1 MDSLIEFLQEYP
13 IFVGVLLS
21 LIVLLSVLLLFY
33 LITKKQDRKITTTM
47 QESINTVRVFVVD
60 FGNDRATYFNKR
72 DFGKRQSGTL
82 DIFFRQFEL
91 NAATE
96 IEQWLENLLAD
107 KKNTPTW
114 FEADVN
120 IERKKATFF
129 SLLQVIHINREKE
142 IIYLES
148 HLLQY
153 LTPKNQINKKMSQ
166 KARHPYS
173 LEEFDHLFHR
183 AKRKN
188 RGLLMLIRFYKI
200 HRQKESEPDIE
211 KLLLTQLKD
220 RVTLFL
226 TASRVLI
233 EISNMEVAV
242 FDLRSSD
249 FQIARQIARSLREYL
264 NRYIDI
270 NGISGY
276 GFTIGVVSASDFG
289 ECVDLIDTTR
299 EMAIAAEKNPE
310 QIAYYDRL
318 RPMINLDNTFFRKE
332 LDLVIKDKRLY
343 VSFRP
348 IVDARSGNV
357 YGYFSY
363 IEPSQ
368 SIFNNFN
375 EIKEFALKTER
386 ERELF
391 SVMSRNI
398 LTKFFNQRTSDKH
411 YLFLNVLISDFQ
423 AISNSLSRMNHA
435 DNIPLVLL
443 FDEEDVSMSALSS
456 DVTIEKLTKIKNY
469 GFDLGLTISNTEL
482 TMPAALYG
490 TFDYFVVDEKNVK
503 NIKKDQRKLNFLLS
517 TLGKLL
523 KYNKEIIVTDLPG
536 WSEIEYM
543 VRSGINLVS
552 AEEIAKKNSMVVPL
566 EIKKITKVNSF
577 TK

>member
-153 LTPKNQINKKMSQ
+153 LTPKKQINKKMSQ

-348 IVDARSGNV
+348 IVDARSGDV

>member
-264 NRYIDI
+264 NRYINI

-348 IVDARSGNV
+348 IVDARSGDV

>member
-1 MDSLIEFLQEYP
+1 MDSLIEFLQEHP

-33 LITKKQDRKITTTM
+33 LITKKQDRKITTIM

-129 SLLQVIHINREKE
+129 SLLQVIHIDREKE

-153 LTPKNQINKKMSQ
+153 LTPKNQINKKMSL

-188 RGLLMLIRFYKI
+188 RGLMMLIRFYKI
-200 HRQKESEPDIE
+200 HRRKESEPDIE

-226 TASRVLI
+226 NTYRVLF

-276 GFTIGVVSASDFG
+276 GFTIGVASASDFS
-289 ECVDLIDTTR
+289 ESVDLIDTTR
-299 EMAIAAEKNPE
+299 EMAIAAEKNTE

-348 IVDARSGNV
+348 IVDARNGDI

-469 GFDLGLTISNTEL
+469 GFDLALTISDTEL

-543 VRSGINLVS
+543 IRSGINLVS
-552 AEEIAKKNSMVVPL
+552 AEEIAKKNSMVIPI
-566 EIKKITKVNSF
+566 EKKKITKVNTF

>member
-1 MDSLIEFLQEYP
+1 
-13 IFVGVLLS
+13 
-21 LIVLLSVLLLFY
+21 
-33 LITKKQDRKITTTM
+33 
-47 QESINTVRVFVVD
+47 
-60 FGNDRATYFNKR
+60 
-72 DFGKRQSGTL
+72 
-82 DIFFRQFEL
+82 
-91 NAATE
+91 
-96 IEQWLENLLAD
+96 
-107 KKNTPTW
+107 
-114 FEADVN
+114 
-120 IERKKATFF
+120 
-129 SLLQVIHINREKE
+129 
-142 IIYLES
+142 
-148 HLLQY
+148 
-153 LTPKNQINKKMSQ
+153 
-166 KARHPYS
+166 
-173 LEEFDHLFHR
+173 
-183 AKRKN
+183 
-188 RGLLMLIRFYKI
+188 
-200 HRQKESEPDIE
+200 
-211 KLLLTQLKD
+211 
-220 RVTLFL
+220 
-226 TASRVLI
+226 
-233 EISNMEVAV
+233 
-242 FDLRSSD
+242 
-249 FQIARQIARSLREYL
+249 
-264 NRYIDI
+264 
-270 NGISGY
+270 
-276 GFTIGVVSASDFG
+276 
-289 ECVDLIDTTR
+289 
-299 EMAIAAEKNPE
+299 MAIAAEKNPE

-348 IVDARSGNV
+348 IVDARSGDV

-523 KYNKEIIVTDLPG
+523 KYNKEIIVTDFPG

>member
-33 LITKKQDRKITTTM
+33 LITKKQDLKITTTM

-348 IVDARSGNV
+348 IVDARSGDV

>member
-200 HRQKESEPDIE
+200 HRRKESEPDIE

-348 IVDARSGNV
+348 IVDARSGDV

>member
-33 LITKKQDRKITTTM
+33 LITKKQDRKITITM

-348 IVDARSGNV
+348 IVDARSGDV

>member
-1 MDSLIEFLQEYP
+1 MDSLIEFLQEHP

-33 LITKKQDRKITTTM
+33 LITKKQDRKITTIM

-129 SLLQVIHINREKE
+129 SLLQVIHIDREKE

-153 LTPKNQINKKMSQ
+153 LTPKNQINKKMSL

-188 RGLLMLIRFYKI
+188 RGLMMLIRFYKI
-200 HRQKESEPDIE
+200 HRRKESEPDIE

-226 TASRVLI
+226 TTSRVLV

-276 GFTIGVVSASDFG
+276 GFTIGVASASDFS
-289 ECVDLIDTTR
+289 ESVDLIDTTR

-348 IVDARSGNV
+348 IVGARNGDI

-469 GFDLGLTISNTEL
+469 GFDLALTISDTEL

-543 VRSGINLVS
+543 IRSGINLVS
-552 AEEIAKKNSMVVPL
+552 AEEIAKKNSMVIPI
-566 EIKKITKVNSF
+566 EKKKITKVNTF

>member
-1 MDSLIEFLQEYP
+1 MDSLIEFLQEHP

-33 LITKKQDRKITTTM
+33 LITKKQDRKITTIM

-120 IERKKATFF
+120 IERKKVTFF
-129 SLLQVIHINREKE
+129 SLLQVIHIDREKE

-153 LTPKNQINKKMSQ
+153 LTPKNQINKKMSL

-188 RGLLMLIRFYKI
+188 RGLMMLIRFYKI
-200 HRQKESEPDIE
+200 HRRKESEPDIE

-226 TASRVLI
+226 TTSRVLV

-276 GFTIGVVSASDFG
+276 GFTIGVASASDFS
-289 ECVDLIDTTR
+289 ESVDLIDTTR

-348 IVDARSGNV
+348 IVGARNGDI

-469 GFDLGLTISNTEL
+469 GFDLALTISDTEL

-543 VRSGINLVS
+543 IRSGINLVS
-552 AEEIAKKNSMVVPL
+552 AEEIAKKNSMVIPI
-566 EIKKITKVNSF
+566 EKKKITKVNTF

>member
-129 SLLQVIHINREKE
+129 SLLQVIHINCEKE

-348 IVDARSGNV
+348 IVDARSGDV

>member
-33 LITKKQDRKITTTM
+33 LITKKQDRKITTIM

-129 SLLQVIHINREKE
+129 SLLQVIHIDREKE

-153 LTPKNQINKKMSQ
+153 LTPKNQINKKMSL

-188 RGLLMLIRFYKI
+188 RGLMMLIRFYKI
-200 HRQKESEPDIE
+200 HRRKESEPDIE

-226 TASRVLI
+226 TTSRVLV

-276 GFTIGVVSASDFG
+276 GFTIGVASASDFS
-289 ECVDLIDTTR
+289 ESVDLIDTTR

-348 IVDARSGNV
+348 IVGARNGDI

-469 GFDLGLTISNTEL
+469 GFDLALTISDTEL

-543 VRSGINLVS
+543 IRSGINLVS
-552 AEEIAKKNSMVVPL
+552 AEEIAKKNSMVIPI
-566 EIKKITKVNSF
+566 EKKKITKVNTF

>member
-348 IVDARSGNV
+348 IVDARSGDV

>member
-13 IFVGVLLS
+13 IFVGVLVS

-348 IVDARSGNV
+348 IVDARSGDV

>member
-226 TASRVLI
+226 TGSRVLI

-348 IVDARSGNV
+348 IVDARSGDV

-469 GFDLGLTISNTEL
+469 GFDLGLTISKTEL

>member
-348 IVDARSGNV
+348 IVDARSGDV

-456 DVTIEKLTKIKNY
+456 DVTIEKLTKIKIMA
-469 GFDLGLTISNTEL
+469 LT
-482 TMPAALYG
+482 
-490 TFDYFVVDEKNVK
+490 
-503 NIKKDQRKLNFLLS
+503 
-517 TLGKLL
+517 
-523 KYNKEIIVTDLPG
+523 
-536 WSEIEYM
+536 
-543 VRSGINLVS
+543 
-552 AEEIAKKNSMVVPL
+552 
-566 EIKKITKVNSF
+566 
-577 TK
+577 

>member
-226 TASRVLI
+226 TGSRVLI

-348 IVDARSGNV
+348 IVDARSGDV

>member
-1 MDSLIEFLQEYP
+1 MDSLIEFLQEHP

-33 LITKKQDRKITTTM
+33 LITKKQDRKITTIM

-129 SLLQVIHINREKE
+129 SLLQVIHIDREKE

-153 LTPKNQINKKMSQ
+153 LTPKNQINKKMSL

-188 RGLLMLIRFYKI
+188 RGLMMLIRFYKI
-200 HRQKESEPDIE
+200 HRRKESEPDIE

-226 TASRVLI
+226 TTSRVLV

-276 GFTIGVVSASDFG
+276 GFTIGVASASDFS
-289 ECVDLIDTTR
+289 ESVDLIDTTR

-348 IVDARSGNV
+348 IVDARNGDI

-469 GFDLGLTISNTEL
+469 GFDLALTISDTEL

-543 VRSGINLVS
+543 IRSGINLVS
-552 AEEIAKKNSMVVPL
+552 AEEIAKKNSMVIPI
-566 EIKKITKVNSF
+566 EKKKITKVNTF

>member
-33 LITKKQDRKITTTM
+33 LITKKQDLKITTTM

-264 NRYIDI
+264 NRYINI

-348 IVDARSGNV
+348 IVDARSGDV

-566 EIKKITKVNSF
+566 EIKKITQVNSF

>member
-129 SLLQVIHINREKE
+129 SLLQVIHIDREKE

-183 AKRKN
+183 AKSKN

-348 IVDARSGNV
+348 IVDARSGDV

>member
-1 MDSLIEFLQEYP
+1 MDSLIEFLQEHP

-33 LITKKQDRKITTTM
+33 LITKKQDRKITTIM

-129 SLLQVIHINREKE
+129 SLLQVIHIDREKE

-153 LTPKNQINKKMSQ
+153 LTPKNQINKKMSL

-188 RGLLMLIRFYKI
+188 RGLMMLIRFYKI
-200 HRQKESEPDIE
+200 HRRKESEPDIE

-226 TASRVLI
+226 TTSRVLV

-276 GFTIGVVSASDFG
+276 GFTIGVASASDFS
-289 ECVDLIDTTR
+289 ESVDLIDTTR

-348 IVDARSGNV
+348 IVGARNGDI

-435 DNIPLVLL
+435 HNIPLVLL

-469 GFDLGLTISNTEL
+469 GFDLALTISDTEL

-543 VRSGINLVS
+543 IRSGINLVS
-552 AEEIAKKNSMVVPL
+552 AEEIAKKNSMVIPI
-566 EIKKITKVNSF
+566 EKKKITKVNTF